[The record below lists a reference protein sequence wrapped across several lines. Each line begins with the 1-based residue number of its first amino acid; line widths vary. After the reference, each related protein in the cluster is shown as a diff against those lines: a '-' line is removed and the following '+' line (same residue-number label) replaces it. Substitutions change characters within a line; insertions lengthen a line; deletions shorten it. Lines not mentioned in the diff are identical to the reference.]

1 MAVEKGFRIL
11 EHRLIDFPCL
21 LRPPGDAASRESNDG
36 GSIVWFMMTVLCT
49 HGRNQSLESSDG
61 RRLSLAEHLMRRA
74 ILSILARVLQ
84 RALDAKLCS
93 SIQGTLLERMVT
105 TTLDLVAR
113 VAQGRWIS
121 ALGAFR
127 LLALPSLSSFCPS
140 LIPQAQ
146 PILLHFLPFIEQIL
160 SIQNPAAV
168 ATRIDMATGDFN
180 QSCLTVFVNLLD
192 LLPKSLSRRLE
203 NSPAQLRSLAVW
215 MSRFM
220 IWVIQQDL
228 HVVEHDDENE
238 MASDEWLS
246 ASQHVFPRFRPSV
259 HLQGAV
265 EKLHGSQD
273 QFLIRSL
280 TEALFSDGELDGQ
293 TASSFCELLYFM
305 ICTAK
310 NANQLNGMILSFALS
325 ARLIE
330 RLWRQCIQRSWTVSR
345 LAFPEPPLVDSLLA
359 PILVICQIYSAF
371 LSVAT
376 KEDITQQQIPL
387 TLQEIYDPM
396 CPEKGLITV
405 LKKCMWCVG
414 WIRTPGPSTTDSH
427 TLHSTM
433 MSQFP
438 RICGRL
444 LVQLHDNLT
453 RWDLVPSEH
462 FQIQSAQL
470 SQFVKEA
477 SSQPIHPD
485 EDEEMPAGNHRA
497 PVLLNHASCLIPFRD
512 RARIFQSHIDA
523 DKKRFQSAN
532 MGFSAPPVHANV
544 RRLLLLEDGFEA
556 LGNLKG
562 ADLKGRLR
570 VEFVDEHGMVEAG
583 VDGGGLFKDFI
594 EELAKKGFDS
604 DYGFFAATEQQELY
618 PNPSAVVLQP
628 RALQIINFLG
638 RMMGTVICCH
648 IRRLTKAVHREGG
661 VRWHSSGAA
670 LCTFLSEEVPR
681 TVV

>member
-11 EHRLIDFPCL
+11 EHRLMDFPCL
-21 LRPPGDAASRESNDG
+21 LLPSEDAATREWNVEG
-36 GSIVWFMMTVLCT
+36 NIVWFMMTVLHT
-49 HGRNQSLESSDG
+49 HGREHGSLESSDS
-61 RRLSLAEHLMRRA
+61 RRLSLAEHLVRRA
-74 ILSILARVLQ
+74 IFSMLARILQ
-84 RALDAKLCS
+84 RVLDTKTRS

-105 TTLDLVAR
+105 TTLDLVAH
-113 VAQGRWIS
+113 VAKGKWLS
-121 ALGAFR
+121 ALGAFQ

-140 LIPQAQ
+140 LATQAQ
-146 PILLHFLPFIEQIL
+146 TMLLHFLPFVEQIL
-160 SIQNPAAV
+160 SIQDPADV
-168 ATRIDMATGDFN
+168 AARIDMTTGDFN
-180 QSCLTVFVNLLD
+180 QSCLTVFFNLLD
-192 LLPKSLSRRLE
+192 LLPKSLSLRLE
-203 NSPAQLRSLAVW
+203 NNPAQLRSLAVW

-228 HVVEHDDENE
+228 HVIAHDDENE
-238 MASDEWLS
+238 MSSDEWLS
-246 ASQHVFPRFRPSV
+246 ASQRVFSRFRPS
-259 HLQGAV
+259 LRFQEAV
-265 EKLHGSQD
+265 EKLHGSQG

-305 ICTAK
+305 ICTTTH
-310 NANQLNGMILSFALS
+310 ANQLHGMLLSFALS

-330 RLWRQCIQRSWTVSR
+330 RLWRQCIQSTWKVSK

-359 PILVICQIYSAF
+359 PLLVLCQIYSAF
-371 LSVAT
+371 LSIAT

-405 LKKCMWCVG
+405 LKKCMWHVG
-414 WIRTPGPSTTDSH
+414 WIRSPSGSSTTDGYI
-427 TLHSTM
+427 LHSTM

-438 RICGRL
+438 KICGRL

-453 RWDLVPSEH
+453 RWDLAPSEH
-462 FQIQSAQL
+462 FQVQSSQL

-477 SSQPIHPD
+477 SSQPIQPD
-485 EDEEMPAGNHRA
+485 EDEEMPTVSHRA

-523 DKKRFQSAN
+523 DKKQFQSSH
-532 MGFSAPPVHANV
+532 MGFSAPPVHAHV

-604 DYGFFAATEQQELY
+604 DYGFFAVTEQQEVY

-638 RMMGTVICCH
+638 RMMGT
-648 IRRLTKAVHREGG
+648 
-661 VRWHSSGAA
+661 A
-670 LCTFLSEEVPR
+670 LLFRSDG
-681 TVV
+681 